1 MTLEHLYAIIHML
14 HQTKEETLKRT
25 TIFANEETLTAL
37 RAIARERGLSLAEA
51 VRQALAAFVAKHR
64 RRRKPLSIIGI
75 GRSGRKNVA
84 DRAEEFLRKSFGR

>member
-1 MTLEHLYAIIHML
+1 M
-14 HQTKEETLKRT
+14 KRT

-51 VRQALAAFVAKHR
+51 VRQALATFVAKHR
-64 RRRKPLSIIGI
+64 PRRKPLSIIGI

-84 DRAEEFLRKSFGR
+84 DRAEEFLRKGFGR